1 MPAGA
6 RAIPLACGG
15 VNGALRGGRFT
26 ASSMFACNH
35 AALERLLGL
44 IVPGRAGGLPANT
57 HVLRLWVSRSGWAV

>member
-15 VNGALRGGRFT
+15 VDGALRGGRFT

-44 IVPGRAGGLPANT
+44 IAPG
-57 HVLRLWVSRSGWAV
+57 